1 MNPTVQLIFT
11 IVGGALVLLTG
22 YGAVTLNRKLFLSG
36 ICFFSI
42 LPIIGESMGY
52 NADKAPI
59 HIIVIFVFVIQAVL
73 ALPNNIVYGPDN
85 VAATKLSA
93 KIAISIFIINA
104 VGAVFIFFLNAGVP
118 VQFGYYH
125 VVIALAVL
133 YLLIKRGSSGAWL
146 K

>member
-1 MNPTVQLIFT
+1 
-11 IVGGALVLLTG
+11 VGGALVLLTI
-22 YGAVTLNRKLFLSG
+22 YGAVTLSRKLFLSG

-73 ALPNNIVYGPDN
+73 ALPNNIDYGPDN

-93 KIAISIFIINA
+93 KIAISLFIINA

-118 VQFGYYH
+118 LQFGYYH
-125 VVIALAVL
+125 LVIALAVL
-133 YLLIKRGSSGAWL
+133 YLLIKRGSSGAWV